1 MLKEKIIE
9 LLNRDEP
16 DYAAAADLGPESIP
30 ILLDLTKN
38 GGKEIA
44 PRAVYT
50 ASLIQ
55 YEKTNQVLEEGAS
68 SSIPDVRVA
77 TAAAFKN
84 FNQQSMGDVDSNIL
98 TSLLQDEDAGVRKV
112 TLSTI
117 SQNQINNTTVRSGVE
132 KLVNQ
137 EENKQVRALAESVY
151 KEMNP

>member
-1 MLKEKIIE
+1 MLKDKIIE

-16 DYAAAADLGPESIP
+16 DYAAASDLGPEIIP

-38 GGKEIA
+38 GGQEIA
-44 PRAVYT
+44 PRAVYA

-55 YEKTNQVLEEGAS
+55 HEKTNQVLEEGAS

-84 FNQQSMGDVDSNIL
+84 FNSQSMGDVDSNIL
-98 TSLLQDEDAGVRKV
+98 SLLLNDEDAGVRKV
-112 TLSTI
+112 ILSTI

-132 KLVNQ
+132 KLVNG
-137 EENKQVRALAESVY
+137 EKNKQVRTLAETVY
-151 KEMNP
+151 KEINL